1 MLGRMQHE
9 PLRIGALL
17 EHAARFHREARIVTQ
32 RRDGSTVTHSY
43 PEIAARTARLAHA
56 LAKRGVAQGERL
68 ATLAWNDHRHL
79 ELYYGV
85 SGIGA
90 VCHTVNPRLFP
101 GQIAYILADA
111 GDTHLFLD
119 PMFLPVLAGIG
130 DGLPAALRT
139 LVLLEPPAEPVPPAL
154 AARFEILD
162 YEDLIAG
169 NPDGFD
175 WPVLDENTAA
185 FLCYSSGTTGE
196 PKGVLSSHRSTVLH
210 AYAANQPDAFGL
222 RATDIA
228 MPVVP
233 MFHVNAWGIPFKAP
247 LAGASLVLPGPR
259 LDGASLFR
267 LMEETG
273 VTAAAGVPTIWLGLL
288 AHLRETGARF
298 TRPPRLVIGGS
309 ACPLPLAEAF
319 ERDYGVEICHAWGM
333 TETSPIGLF
342 NAPKPETQGLDEAT
356 RLALKRKQGRP
367 VFGIRL
373 RVVDAEGRDVPADGV
388 AFGEILVRGPWV
400 AGAYFGRDSDPA
412 FTPDGWFRT
421 GDVATIDGSGYV
433 EIVDRAKDVIKSGG
447 EWISSITLEN
457 IAVGHPKLREAAV
470 IGARHPKWDERPVLI
485 AVPAEGAAP
494 TKAEILGWFD
504 GKVAKWWRPDDVVF
518 VDALPHT
525 ATGKLLKTELR
536 KRYRDH
542 LAAADEAG

>member
-1 MLGRMQHE
+1 MQHE

>member
-1 MLGRMQHE
+1 MLGRMQHG
-9 PLRIGALL
+9 PLLIGSLL
-17 EHAARFHREARIVTQ
+17 EHAARFHRHSRVTTQ
-32 RRDGSTVTHSY
+32 RRDGSTVVHSY

-56 LAKRGVAQGERL
+56 LAGRSVARGERL

-101 GQIAYILADA
+101 DQIAYILTDA

-119 PMFLPVLAGIG
+119 PMFLPILAGIG
-130 DGLPAALRT
+130 DRLPPDLKT
-139 LVLLEPPAEPVPPAL
+139 LVLLEPPAEPVPTAL
-154 AARFEILD
+154 AARFEILE
-162 YEDLIAG
+162 YEALIAG
-169 NPDGFD
+169 HPDTFD
-175 WPVLDENTAA
+175 WPVFDENTAA

-222 RATDIA
+222 RATDVA

-233 MFHVNAWGIPFKAP
+233 MFHVNAWGIPFVAP

-267 LMEETG
+267 LIEQAG
-273 VTAAAGVPTIWLGLL
+273 VTFSAGVPTIWLGLL
-288 AHLRETGARF
+288 AHLRESGQHF

-309 ACPLPLAEAF
+309 ACPLPLIEAF
-319 ERDYGVEICHAWGM
+319 ERDYGVEIGHAWGM

-342 NAPKPETQGLDEAT
+342 NAPKPETVGRDEAE

-367 VFGIRL
+367 IPGIAL
-373 RVVDAEGRDVPADGV
+373 RIVDAEGRDVPADGV

-400 AGAYFGRDSDPA
+400 AAAYFGRDDDPA
-412 FTPDGWFRT
+412 FTLDGWFRT
-421 GDVATIDGSGYV
+421 GDVATMDESGYV

-447 EWISSITLEN
+447 EWISSIALEN

-470 IGARHPKWDERPVLI
+470 IGARHPKWDERPVLV
-485 AVPAEGAAP
+485 AVPAAGQSP
-494 TKAEILGWFD
+494 TKEEILAWFE
-504 GKVAKWWRPDDVVF
+504 GKVATWWLPDDVVF
-518 VDALPHT
+518 VDELPHT
-525 ATGKLLKTELR
+525 ATGKLQKTELR

-542 LAAADEAG
+542 LVSRAAP